1 MSVSLGDVAAL
12 AKVSKSTVSRYLN
25 DGYVSGDKRERIKA
39 AIDSLGYVANR
50 NARLLRSNKLNS
62 IALFVPTVEHPF
74 FSCLADRVEKFLYE
88 RGVRMI
94 LVSSAGDI
102 AKEKEMIDMVGEK
115 MVSGCIVVTHNIIP
129 NLPENAPIVTIDRHF
144 GPTIPCIT
152 SDNYEASLRALEY
165 LYESGCRHIGFI
177 GGRPLVPSEVNARL
191 AAYLDFCRKYQL
203 MPVYSYETFDH
214 GQEYE
219 VAKAFLQANPNLDSV
234 FCGSD
239 LLAYSV
245 YQLTPKSLILSR
257 FKIISFDGI
266 TEKLFSYVRLTSVA
280 QDVTALAKMAV
291 EVLLDRLAGKPTKE
305 KYVIPTRFIRG
316 ETA

>member
-1 MSVSLGDVAAL
+1 MSASLDDVATL

-25 DGYVSGDKRERIKA
+25 DGYVSSDKRERIRA
-39 AIDSLGYVANR
+39 AIESLGYVANR

-88 RGVRMI
+88 RGVRMV
-94 LVSSAGDI
+94 LVSSAGNI
-102 AKEKEMIDMVGEK
+102 EKEKEMIDMVGEK
-115 MVSGCIVVTHNIIP
+115 MVSGCIVVTHNLIP

-177 GGRPLVPSEVNARL
+177 GGRPLVPSEVNDRL
-191 AAYLDFCRKYQL
+191 GAYLDFCAKHHL
-203 MPVYSYETFDH
+203 VPTYSYQTFDH

-219 VAKAFLQANPNLDSV
+219 IAKAFLRENPNLDST

-245 YQLTPKSLILSR
+245 YQLTPKSLIPAK

-266 TEKLFSYVRLTSVA
+266 TEKLFSYVRLTAVA
-280 QDVTALAKMAV
+280 QDVTALAKQAV
-291 EVLLDRLAGKPTKE
+291 EVLLDRIAGKPTKE
-305 KYVIPTRFIRG
+305 KYIIPTRFTLG

>member
-1 MSVSLGDVAAL
+1 MSASLGDVAAL

-88 RGVRMI
+88 QDVRMI

-115 MVSGCIVVTHNIIP
+115 MVSGCIVVTHNLIP

-219 VAKAFLQANPNLDSV
+219 VAKAFLQANPNLDSA

-280 QDVTALAKMAV
+280 QDVTALAKKAV
-291 EVLLDRLAGKPTKE
+291 EVLLERLAGKPTKE